1 MGPSGH
7 QPALLPNWTP
17 YLPLPGSSDQC
28 PVRYGTR
35 WARHAPRNITP
46 PRTWHV
52 ARVCSAAP
60 HCSDPDTGQDR
71 IWLETQRR
79 VLCWLCAPHSFTL
92 LLAHGTMQ
100 MMVMM
105 MIYMMMICSVVPMIA
120 DLDDATG
127 SRGEEPKIR
136 K

>member
-1 MGPSGH
+1 
-7 QPALLPNWTP
+7 
-17 YLPLPGSSDQC
+17 
-28 PVRYGTR
+28 
-35 WARHAPRNITP
+35 
-46 PRTWHV
+46 
-52 ARVCSAAP
+52 
-60 HCSDPDTGQDR
+60 
-71 IWLETQRR
+71 
-79 VLCWLCAPHSFTL
+79 
-92 LLAHGTMQ
+92 MQ